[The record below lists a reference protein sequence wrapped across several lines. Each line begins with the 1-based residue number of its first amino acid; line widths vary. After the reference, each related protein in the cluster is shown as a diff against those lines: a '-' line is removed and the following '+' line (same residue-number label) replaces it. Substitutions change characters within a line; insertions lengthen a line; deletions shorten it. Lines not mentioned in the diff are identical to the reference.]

1 MDLSFHDPPKEAS
14 TVCKGQAGREAKE
27 PFKKHGASEGAT
39 THGGNIFLL
48 QILCMYGWVL
58 RFPFSTT
65 PLNPKSVLLAFPEKL
80 YTRKLISGS
89 GVRRMWPRKTQYS
102 RVS

>member
-39 THGGNIFLL
+39 THETGTYFYFRFYVRMAGSSVSPSLQLPSIPNLFYWLFLRSCTL
-48 QILCMYGWVL
+48 E
-58 RFPFSTT
+58 S
-65 PLNPKSVLLAFPEKL
+65 
-80 YTRKLISGS
+80 
-89 GVRRMWPRKTQYS
+89 
-102 RVS
+102 